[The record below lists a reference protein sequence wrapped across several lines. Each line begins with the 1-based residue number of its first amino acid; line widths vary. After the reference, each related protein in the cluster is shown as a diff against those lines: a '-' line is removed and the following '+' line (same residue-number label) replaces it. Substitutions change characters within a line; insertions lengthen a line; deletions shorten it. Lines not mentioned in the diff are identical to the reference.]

1 MESFEHHLESR
12 RTRPPPEARGE
23 AVSPADRTAAALRAL
38 SNPSRLQILF
48 SLKDGEKTVGSLCA
62 DLSLTQAYVSQQLAR
77 LRSEEL
83 VTARRDGRRVFYAIV
98 DRRILPVLD
107 VIEDTYGTVL

>member
-1 MESFEHHLESR
+1 MESYEHHSESHH
-12 RTRPPPEARGE
+12 TRPLPENHGGTA
-23 AVSPADRTAAALRAL
+23 SSADQTAAALRAL

-48 SLKDGEKTVGSLCA
+48 ALKDGEKTVGSLCS

-77 LRSEEL
+77 LRSEGL
-83 VTARRDGRRVFYAIV
+83 VTARRDGRRVFYVIV

-107 VIEDTYGTVL
+107 VIEGTYGTVL